1 MLLVTGGA
9 GFIGS
14 HTLVELAQAGYQLLV
29 LDNLCNSQAQV
40 LARVEQLT
48 GQSIKFIQGDIRD
61 AALLEQIFS
70 QHSIQAVVHFAGL
83 KAVGEST
90 EDPLSYYSNNVY
102 GSQVLLQAMQQAG
115 VFKLVFSSSATVYGE
130 PAEIPITE
138 NCPLARPTNPYGR
151 TKLIVE
157 DLTRDLAASNPN
169 WRIALLRYFN
179 PIGAHAS
186 GLLGENPKGI
196 PNNLL
201 PYVAKVAV
209 GELAELAV
217 FGQDYPTPDGTG
229 VRDYIH
235 VVDLAQGHVA
245 ALKYLDQHAGVHTW
259 NLGTGQG
266 YSVLEIIHAF
276 EQVSGQK
283 IPYKVSPRR
292 AGDLA
297 TCYSNPSKAKQELG
311 WQAQFNLEQM
321 LQDSWK
327 FIQNASNLNT

>member
-186 GLLGENPKGI
+186 GLLGENPKGV

-209 GELAELAV
+209 DELAELAV

-327 FIQNASNLNT
+327 FIQSSTK

>member
-327 FIQNASNLNT
+327 FIQSSTK

>member
-48 GQSIKFIQGDIRD
+48 GQNIKFIQGDIRD

-283 IPYKVSPRR
+283 IPYKVGPRR

-327 FIQNASNLNT
+327 FIQSSTK